1 MEVIPKERGKEREPM
16 SVGDGEISDRSK
28 YRRGGGRGVGRVG
41 NMVTICRN
49 DDGSI
54 Y

>member
-1 MEVIPKERGKEREPM
+1 MEVVANERGEQREPM

-28 YRRGGGRGVGRVG
+28 YRRGGPGESVALVT
-41 NMVTICRN
+41 MVTICRN
-49 DDGSI
+49 SAGSI